1 MYHFL
6 EQAMPDMPEP
16 EIMELNP
23 NDENLI
29 LGIPEDVVVN
39 SGKEQEPT
47 RRRVRS
53 FSNFPCLLNRRG
65 RVGWHE

>member
-1 MYHFL
+1 
-6 EQAMPDMPEP
+6 MPDMPEP

-39 SGKEQEPT
+39 HGKEQEPA
-47 RRRVRS
+47 RRRVR
-53 FSNFPCLLNRRG
+53 
-65 RVGWHE
+65 

>member
-39 SGKEQEPT
+39 PGKEQEPA
-47 RRRVRS
+47 RRRVR
-53 FSNFPCLLNRRG
+53 
-65 RVGWHE
+65 